1 MAPYELRF
9 RPAAVRDLERR
20 SPILLQRID
29 ERIRA
34 LGEDPRSV
42 GSMKMSGLDAYRSRV
57 GDHRVVYEID
67 DRARIVTI
75 TRIRHRREVYRKLR

>member
-1 MAPYELRF
+1 
-9 RPAAVRDLERR
+9 
-20 SPILLQRID
+20 
-29 ERIRA
+29 
-34 LGEDPRSV
+34 
-42 GSMKMSGLDAYRSRV
+42 MKMSGLDAYRSRV